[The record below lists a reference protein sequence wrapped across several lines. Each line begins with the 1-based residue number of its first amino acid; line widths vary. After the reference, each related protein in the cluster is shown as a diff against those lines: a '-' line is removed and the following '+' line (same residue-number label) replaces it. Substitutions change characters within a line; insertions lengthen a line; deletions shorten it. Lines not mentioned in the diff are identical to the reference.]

1 MLTPTQSPQP
11 GEVDDLADDVVLLL
25 PGLDLNEGRVDLK
38 VELVV
43 RLPGGNQD
51 QDSLR
56 LGLVRAQKVRRME
69 MLLGKDD
76 LVL

>member
-1 MLTPTQSPQP
+1 MLTPTQSPQL

-43 RLPGGNQD
+43 RLPGGN
-51 QDSLR
+51 
-56 LGLVRAQKVRRME
+56 
-69 MLLGKDD
+69 
-76 LVL
+76 

>member
-1 MLTPTQSPQP
+1 MLTPTQSPQL

-56 LGLVRAQKVRRME
+56 LGLVRAQKVRRVE